1 MSQREVD
8 RLEVVQQVAD
18 RQLGQARAAQRLAVS
33 VRQVKRLVRAYR
45 SAGAAGLVSQRRG
58 QPSNRGIAAAE
69 RDPFVERVRRGYSDF
84 GPTLAAP
91 HLAAEHDCPCSA
103 ETCATG

>member
-18 RQLGQARAAQRLAVS
+18 RQLGQARAAERLAVS

-45 SAGAAGLVSQRRG
+45 RAGAAGLVSQRRG
-58 QPSNRGIAAAE
+58 QPSNRRIAAE
-69 RDPFVERVRRGYSDF
+69 QEHFVELVRRHYSDF
-84 GPTLAAP
+84 GPTLAAQ
-91 HLAAEHDCPCSA
+91 HLAAEHDLLYSA

>member
-1 MSQREVD
+1 MDEGITMSQREVD

-45 SAGAAGLVSQRRG
+45 SAGRRAWLASG
-58 QPSNRGIAAAE
+58 ATSPRTDASPPPSGTPFWNGCAAAI
-69 RDPFVERVRRGYSDF
+69 RTSDRRWR
-84 GPTLAAP
+84 PNI
-91 HLAAEHDCPCSA
+91 
-103 ETCATG
+103 

>member
-1 MSQREVD
+1 MDEGITMSQREVD

-45 SAGAAGLVSQRRG
+45 SAGEAALVSQRRG
-58 QPSNRGIAAAE
+58 QPSNRRTAG
-69 RDPFVERVRRGYSDF
+69 RRAGTLCGTGAPPLFGLRTDAG
-84 GPTLAAP
+84 GPT
-91 HLAAEHDCPCSA
+91 SS
-103 ETCATG
+103 G